1 MTMSCNGC
9 RVLRKG
15 CDEDCILR
23 PCLTWITSPESQA
36 NATLFLAKFYGH
48 AGLLNLINT
57 GPHHLR
63 PEIFKSLLH
72 EACGRIINPTYGSVG
87 LIWSGNWEQCQAA
100 VNSVLQGSTIMQLLR
115 NNNHDVS
122 PQSSIMPIE
131 GCDIRHLS
139 KDPSN
144 DHHRVK
150 TLKKFKKPRC
160 EFGSRQVVSSSVV
173 GTEKSTK
180 CKVPERKRE
189 ELEVNQAPN
198 HEALCTETNL
208 LDNVGGVAL
217 LECDYRQIHCDES
230 GKVRLDLTLG

>member
-1 MTMSCNGC
+1 
-9 RVLRKG
+9 
-15 CDEDCILR
+15 
-23 PCLTWITSPESQA
+23 
-36 NATLFLAKFYGH
+36 
-48 AGLLNLINT
+48 
-57 GPHHLR
+57 
-63 PEIFKSLLH
+63 IFKSLLH
-72 EACGRIINPTYGSVG
+72 EACGRIINPAYGSVG

-100 VNSVLQGSTIMQLLR
+100 VDSVLQGSTIMQLPSSS
-115 NNNHDVS
+115 NHDVL

-144 DHHRVK
+144 DHHREK

-173 GTEKSTK
+173 GTEESTK
-180 CKVPERKRE
+180 YIVPERKRE
-189 ELEVNQAPN
+189 ELEANQAPN

-208 LDNVGGVAL
+208 LDNVDGVAL